1 MRYKIRYKPYSGIPQ
16 LIMRSYLLLITLL
29 FTSQL
34 VFAQKGLTGLWSGVL
49 SNDSSTIRKD
59 QGFEIALTQYKE
71 KVYGYTRSSF
81 IVNDT
86 LFYIVKR
93 VKGKVNGDVAEV
105 TDDEI
110 ISHNFRGRVDK
121 GVKVT
126 YAFRM
131 NQADSTWEIDGNWKT
146 NKTKNFYSISGK
158 AELKE
163 EKNLDNSKIFPHLQE
178 LKLDKDVEFYAAA
191 KAPAKKD
198 TPAKE
203 VAKPKKTET
212 AEPKQKEKSE
222 KDIAK
227 AEKKPAKAEIKEE
240 KKKEDKPKKEENK
253 DLAKSQPPVKPEN
266 KSKEIVVVNNKQ
278 EEVKIIPVVKS
289 TEERIRERVN
299 AAPQVVNF
307 KTDSLVLALY
317 DNGEVDGDTV
327 SVSLNGIVL
336 MEKQGLRTIAIK
348 KTVQVPAD
356 TDEMTL
362 VLYAENLGK
371 YPPNTGLLV
380 VRDGADV
387 YQVRFSADLTQNAT
401 IIFRRKR

>member
-1 MRYKIRYKPYSGIPQ
+1 
-16 LIMRSYLLLITLL
+16 MRSFLLLITLIC
-29 FTSQL
+29 TSQL

-49 SNDSSTIRKD
+49 SNDSTTIRKD

-110 ISHNFRGRVDK
+110 ISHNFSGRVDK

-126 YAFRM
+126 YSFRM
-131 NQADSTWEIDGNWKT
+131 NQADSTWHIDGDWKT

-178 LKLDKDVEFYAAA
+178 LKLDHDVVFYAAA
-191 KAPAKKD
+191 KAPAKKE
-198 TPAKE
+198 TQAKE
-203 VAKPKKTET
+203 IAKATKSEK
-212 AEPKQKEKSE
+212 AESKQKETKE
-222 KDIAK
+222 KEIAK
-227 AEKKPAKAEIKEE
+227 ADKQPAKLEIKEE
-240 KKKEDKPKKEENK
+240 KKKEEKAKKGENN
-253 DLAKSQPPVKPEN
+253 DLAKTQAPGNTET
-266 KSKEIVVVNNKQ
+266 KSKETVVANNKP
-278 EEVKIIPVVKS
+278 EEVKPVPVVVKT
-289 TEERIRERVN
+289 TEERIKERVN
-299 AAPQVVNF
+299 AAPQIVNF

-327 SVSLNGIVL
+327 SVSLNGVVL
-336 MEKQGLRTIAIK
+336 MEKQGLRTTAIK
-348 KTVQVPAD
+348 KTVMVPSD

-380 VRDGADV
+380 VRDGDDV

-401 IIFRRKR
+401 IVFRRKK

>member
-1 MRYKIRYKPYSGIPQ
+1 MRN
-16 LIMRSYLLLITLL
+16 LLLLICLAV
-29 FTSQL
+29 SCQS
-34 VFAQKGLTGLWSGVL
+34 FAQKGLTGLWTGIL
-49 SNDSSTIRKD
+49 TNDSATVRKD

-93 VKGKVNGDVAEV
+93 VKGKVEGDVAEV
-105 TDDEI
+105 KDDEI
-110 ISHNFRGRVDK
+110 ISSNFRGRVDK

-126 YAFRM
+126 YTFRM
-131 NQADSTWEIDGNWKT
+131 NQADSTWQIDGNWKT

-158 AELKE
+158 ADLKE
-163 EKNLDNSKIFPHLQE
+163 EKNLDNSKIFPHLEE
-178 LKLDKDVEFYAAA
+178 LKLDKDVEFYVTA
-191 KAPAKKD
+191 KAPPVKREE
-198 TPAKE
+198 PAKD
-203 VAKPKKTET
+203 VAKNNKPGKTQEVKEKGSEKEKEKTEK
-212 AEPKQKEKSE
+212 P

-227 AEKKPAKAEIKEE
+227 SDKKSTKTGNKEE
-240 KKKEDKPKKEENK
+240 KAKDSKPKKEDAK
-253 DLAKSQPPVKPEN
+253 DLAKVQTPLKPEAPA
-266 KSKEIVVVNNKQ
+266 KDAVVNNKV
-278 EEVKIIPVVKS
+278 EETKVIPVVKS
-289 TEERIRERVN
+289 TEEKIKERVN

-307 KTDSLVLALY
+307 KSDSLVLALY

-327 SVSLNGIVL
+327 SVSLNGVIL
-336 MEKQGLRTIAIK
+336 LEKQGLRTVAIK

-356 TDEMTL
+356 AEEMTL

-380 VRDGADV
+380 VRDGDDV

-401 IIFRRKR
+401 IIFRRKK